1 MVLQASLL
9 HEFINKEKFLNLP
22 AVSYQ
27 PYKVGMRKP
36 S

>member
-9 HEFINKEKFLNLP
+9 HEFINKKKFLILP
-22 AVSYQ
+22 TVSYQ
-27 PYKVGMRKP
+27 PDKVRMRKP